1 MFCWEAFKCGGILL
15 GGISLWRDFARG
27 FFLWRDLC
35 LEGFC
40 LKATLRP
47 LVQVAYQAMIGTE
60 DPLDGR
66 RTEGDL
72 SPRIRELKKQK
83 EK

>member
-1 MFCWEAFKCGGILL
+1 M
-15 GGISLWRDFARG
+15 
-27 FFLWRDLC
+27 
-35 LEGFC
+35 EGFC

-47 LVQVAYQAMIGTE
+47 LVQVTYQAMIGTE
-60 DPLDGR
+60 APLEGR